1 MCDEPTA
8 AIRHKKDSSMVVGMR
23 MLAAGE
29 GDAFVSAGST
39 GALLAGATLIVKRL
53 KGVKRPAIGTVIPGA
68 NHPFLLLDSG
78 ANVECRPEMLDA
90 FATMGTVYMEK
101 VLGVKQPKV
110 ALVNNGAEETKGTPT
125 YVTAHALL
133 KQNSNIQF
141 VGNVEP
147 KDIPQGDVDVVVCDG
162 FTGNVILKL
171 TEGLAKMLVGQIKG
185 VFLKNALTKLAF
197 LFVKDGMK
205 DFKKKLDADEYG
217 GALMMGVQHPVI
229 KAHGS
234 SNAKAFKNAIR
245 QAKACVEG
253 NVVNT
258 MAEKLAL
265 TVPDGTEG

>member
-1 MCDEPTA
+1 MKYDFKQVEQKWQKIWDEEHTFA
-8 AIRHKKDSSMVVGMR
+8 AKQDY
-23 MLAAGE
+23 
-29 GDAFVSAGST
+29 
-39 GALLAGATLIVKRL
+39 TL
-53 KGVKRPAIGTVIPGA
+53 
-68 NHPFLLLDSG
+68 
-78 ANVECRPEMLDA
+78 
-90 FATMGTVYMEK
+90 
-101 VLGVKQPKV
+101 PKYY
-110 ALVNNGAEETKGTPT
+110 ALVEFPYPSGQGLHVGHPRS
-125 YVTAHALL
+125 YTALDIVAVSYTHL
-133 KQNSNIQF
+133 
-141 VGNVEP
+141 
-147 KDIPQGDVDVVVCDG
+147 IPQGDVDVVVCDG

-253 NVVNT
+253 NAVNT